1 MSNLRLINETEIT
14 TPANKI
20 QITDVFS
27 ADFDIYCIE
36 VVNTTAGTQR
46 ENNNMDIRLINSSG
60 SEIATTSYDSK
71 ALFFRG
77 VTGTVIELGSA
88 SRNDFAL
95 LYHDTSGQN
104 GNGNMTM
111 WVFNPYSSSSYTFNI
126 HQTSG
131 QMSYPS
137 TTSIHHNSKGI
148 GVLKQTTSI
157 TGYSF
162 TNRDGYDINTGI
174 FRTYGLRVDNG

>member
-46 ENNNMDIRLINSSG
+46 ENNSMDIRLINSSG
-60 SEIATTSYDSK
+60 SEIATTSYDNE
-71 ALFFRG
+71 AVFFRG
-77 VTGTVIELGSA
+77 ATDIELGGA
-88 SRNDFAL
+88 SRDEFAL

-137 TTSIHHNSKGI
+137 TTSIHYNTKGI

-162 TNRDGYDINTGI
+162 TNRDSYDINTGI

>member
-1 MSNLRLINETEIT
+1 MSNLRLINETEVA

-46 ENNNMDIRLINSSG
+46 ENNSMDIRLINSSG
-60 SEIATTSYDSK
+60 SEIATTSYDNK

-77 VTGTVIELGSA
+77 VTATSIELGSA
-88 SRNDFAL
+88 NRDDFAL

-126 HQTSG
+126 HQASG
-131 QMSYPS
+131 EMSYPS
-137 TTSIHHNSKGI
+137 TTSIHFNTKGI

-174 FRTYGLRVDNG
+174 FRTYGLRVDS

>member
-1 MSNLRLINETEIT
+1 MSNLRLINETEVT

-46 ENNNMDIRLINSSG
+46 ENNSMDIRLINSSG
-60 SEIATTSYDSK
+60 SEIATTSYDNKS
-71 ALFFRG
+71 LFFRG
-77 VTGTVIELGSA
+77 ASDIELGSTN
-88 SRNDFAL
+88 RNDFAL

-111 WVFNPYSSSSYTFNI
+111 WVFNPYSSSSYTFNM

-137 TTSIHHNSKGI
+137 TTSIHHNSKGV

-162 TNRDGYDINTGI
+162 TNRDAYDINTGI
-174 FRTYGLRVDNG
+174 FRTYGLRVDS